1 MSDFG
6 TSHAGPVATR
16 HRTWGRKRRLRLFAG
31 LLVVLVGL
39 GVGAG
44 VLAYWKLDRN
54 LTSERVDDQLDER
67 PAPAPAV
74 PNLTGGE
81 GGVQRPL
88 SLLLIGSDT
97 RAGANVAYGGR
108 IAGERSDVTILLHL
122 SADRKRAVAVH
133 IPRDS
138 LVQIPSCRRR
148 DGTSTPPEVDLFNS
162 AYARGGSA
170 CVIRT
175 IERLT
180 GIRIDHHI
188 VIDFTGFKRM
198 VDALGTVPIWMP
210 HDVNVPGLHLRAGV
224 HQADGE
230 TALAYVRGRHGFA
243 RGGDLGRIERQQ
255 AFLAAM
261 VQKVTSRG
269 ILTNPPRLYQF
280 LEAATESVTTDPELA
295 SLNELR
301 KLAQSVQNIGLD
313 RVHFLTVPSKP
324 HPTER
329 YRVQWTA
336 QAEELWQV
344 IRTGSA
350 LPPTMKTKA
359 RSAAEDIR
367 S

>member
-1 MSDFG
+1 MSDSG
-6 TSHAGPVATR
+6 TSHAGSVAAR
-16 HRTWGRKRRLRLFAG
+16 HRTWSRKRWLRLFAG

-39 GVGAG
+39 GAGAG
-44 VLAYWKLDRN
+44 VLAYWKLDSN
-54 LTSERVDDQLDER
+54 LTSERVEDQLDER

-74 PNLTGGE
+74 PNPTSGE

-88 SLLLIGSDT
+88 NLLLIGSDT

-138 LVQIPSCRRR
+138 LVPIPSCRRR
-148 DGTSTPPEVDLFNS
+148 DGTRTEPALDLFN
-162 AYARGGSA
+162 AAFARGGSA

-180 GIRIDHHI
+180 DIRIDHHI
-188 VIDFTGFKRM
+188 VVDFTGFKRM
-198 VDALGTVPIWMP
+198 VDAVGTVPIYMP

-230 TALAYVRGRHGFA
+230 KALAYVRNRGFG

-261 VQKVTSRG
+261 MQKVTSRG

-301 KLAQSVQNIGLD
+301 KLAQSVQKIGLD
-313 RVHFLTVPSKP
+313 RVHFLTVPSKR

-329 YRVQWTA
+329 YRLQWTA
-336 QAEELWQV
+336 QADELWQV
-344 IRTGSA
+344 IRTDSA
-350 LPPTMKTKA
+350 LPPKMKTKA
-359 RSAAEDIR
+359 RSAAEDIY